1 MPDELT
7 LPAEQPATESSPAEP
22 LPQPLD
28 VSPAFQRVLAQHDAD
43 ARAHL
48 QSMLEQRDRESELKL
63 QRALAD
69 LERARRQSSL
79 TPHRDALS
87 PVTWGDLERFRDDLY
102 FRLVMMGEI
111 GGFLLLSILIILALR
126 ASPPR

>member
-7 LPAEQPATESSPAEP
+7 LPAEQPAVQSTPAEA
-22 LPQPLD
+22 LPQAID
-28 VSPAFQRVLAQHDAD
+28 VAALQRVLAQHDAD

-48 QSMLEQRDRESELKL
+48 ESMLEQRDRESDVNL

-69 LERARRQSSL
+69 LESARRQSSL
-79 TPHRDALS
+79 TPRRDALS

-111 GGFLLLSILIILALR
+111 GGFLLLSILIILAFH

>member
-7 LPAEQPATESSPAEP
+7 LPAEQPATESTPAKA
-22 LPQPLD
+22 LPQAID
-28 VSPAFQRVLAQHDAD
+28 VAALQRVLAQHDAD

-48 QSMLEQRDRESELKL
+48 ESMLEQRDRESDLKL

-69 LERARRQSSL
+69 LESARRQSSL
-79 TPHRDALS
+79 TPRRDALS

-102 FRLVMMGEI
+102 FRLVMMG
-111 GGFLLLSILIILALR
+111 
-126 ASPPR
+126 

>member
-1 MPDELT
+1 MPDELI
-7 LPAEQPATESSPAEP
+7 LPAEQPATESSPGEP

-28 VSPAFQRVLAQHDAD
+28 VAAFQRVLAQHDAD

-48 QSMLEQRDRESELKL
+48 QSMLERRYGESELKL
-63 QRALAD
+63 QHALAD

-79 TPHRDALS
+79 MPHRDALS

-111 GGFLLLSILIILALR
+111 GGFLLLSILIILALH

>member
-22 LPQPLD
+22 LPEPID
-28 VSPAFQRVLAQHDAD
+28 ASAFQRVLAQHDAA

-63 QRALAD
+63 QRALPD

-111 GGFLLLSILIILALR
+111 GGFLLLSILIILALH

>member
-7 LPAEQPATESSPAEP
+7 LPAELPATESSPAEAS
-22 LPQPLD
+22 PQPID
-28 VSPAFQRVLAQHDAD
+28 VAALQRMLVQHDAD

-48 QSMLEQRDRESELKL
+48 ESMLEQRDRESDLKL

-69 LERARRQSSL
+69 LESARRQSSL
-79 TPHRDALS
+79 TPRRDALS

-111 GGFLLLSILIILALR
+111 GGFLLLSILILLAFH
-126 ASPPR
+126 ASSPR

>member
-22 LPQPLD
+22 LPQPID
-28 VSPAFQRVLAQHDAD
+28 VAALQRVLAQHDAE

-69 LERARRQSSL
+69 LESARRQSSL
-79 TPHRDALS
+79 TPRRDALS

-111 GGFLLLSILIILALR
+111 GGFLLLSILIILAFH

>member
-7 LPAEQPATESSPAEP
+7 LPAEHPATESTPAEA
-22 LPQPLD
+22 LPQAID
-28 VSPAFQRVLAQHDAD
+28 VAALQRVLAQHDAD

-48 QSMLEQRDRESELKL
+48 ESMLEQRDRESDLKL
-63 QRALAD
+63 QRALGD
-69 LERARRQSSL
+69 LESARRQSSL
-79 TPHRDALS
+79 TPRRDALS

-111 GGFLLLSILIILALR
+111 GGFLLLSILIILAFH

>member
-7 LPAEQPATESSPAEP
+7 LPAERPATESTPAEA
-22 LPQPLD
+22 LPQAID
-28 VSPAFQRVLAQHDAD
+28 VAALQRVLAQHDAD

-48 QSMLEQRDRESELKL
+48 ESMLEQRDRESDVKL

-69 LERARRQSSL
+69 LESARRQSSL
-79 TPHRDALS
+79 TPRRDALS

-111 GGFLLLSILIILALR
+111 GGFLLLSIVIILAFH

>member
-7 LPAEQPATESSPAEP
+7 LPAERPATESTPAEA
-22 LPQPLD
+22 LPQAID
-28 VSPAFQRVLAQHDAD
+28 VAALQRVLAQHDAD

-48 QSMLEQRDRESELKL
+48 ESMLEQRDRESDVKL

-69 LERARRQSSL
+69 LESARRQSSL
-79 TPHRDALS
+79 TPRRDALS

-111 GGFLLLSILIILALR
+111 GGFLLLSILIILALH